1 MMPKIHTTKYRV
13 VGVYLNIVLLAI
25 SLFMTFGM
33 KIDSLRF
40 WGSYGLFVSTVLF
53 ITYAVINEKIFTAF

>member
-13 VGVYLNIVLLAI
+13 AGVYLNIVLLAI
-25 SLFMTFGM
+25 SLFMTFAM

-40 WGSYGLFVSTVLF
+40 WGAYGLFVSAVLF
-53 ITYAVINEKIFTAF
+53 IT